1 MVPHLK
7 EYYNTITWCCYNID
21 LYINGIEINQDISL
35 HDYSHLIFNKIT
47 KTMWSFG
54 TFILYLHDLENSISV
69 SLSNPDRSEF
79 LNKAKAQKVQFCP
92 TGSYC
97 SFFLWSCQLSKFL
110 PKALSFSLFIINFY
124 LNLYFF
130 KLILCIFLHYVS
142 WFHLF
147 PGSFTSTLQP
157 LIKQNSRDNN
167 TFLNNAPPKFLDNI
181 KIISDRLRKLT
192 FPLLDRGF

>member
-1 MVPHLK
+1 MK
-7 EYYNTITWCCYNID
+7 EYYSSLPWCCYSTD
-21 LYINGIEINQDISL
+21 LYITGIEINQDISL
-35 HDYSHLIFNKIT
+35 HDYSHLNFNKIT
-47 KTMWSFG
+47 KTMRSFG
-54 TFILYLHDLENSISV
+54 TFISYLHDLENSISV
-69 SLSNPDRSEF
+69 SLSNPARSES
-79 LNKAKAQKVQFCP
+79 LNQAKAPKVQFCP
-92 TGSYC
+92 VGNYC

-110 PKALSFSLFIINFY
+110 PKLLSFSLFIINFF

-130 KLILCIFLHYVS
+130 INSVYFLHYVS

-147 PGSFTSTLQP
+147 PGSFTSILQP

>member
-1 MVPHLK
+1 MK
-7 EYYNTITWCCYNID
+7 EYYSSIPWCCYNTD
-21 LYINGIEINQDISL
+21 LYITGIEINQDIIL
-35 HDYSHLIFNKIT
+35 HDYSHLNFNKIT

-54 TFILYLHDLENSISV
+54 AFISYLHDLENSISV
-69 SLSNPDRSEF
+69 SLSNPARSES
-79 LNKAKAQKVQFCP
+79 LNQAKAPKVQFCLLVTIAVSSFEVASCP
-92 TGSYC
+92 C
-97 SFFLWSCQLSKFL
+97 SCVNHSAFLYLLLIFIWIYTFL
-110 PKALSFSLFIINFY
+110 
-124 LNLYFF
+124 
-130 KLILCIFLHYVS
+130 LILCIFLHYVS

-157 LIKQNSRDNN
+157 LIKQNSKDNN

>member
-7 EYYNTITWCCYNID
+7 VYYSTITWCCYNID

-35 HDYSHLIFNKIT
+35 HDYSHPIFNKIA

-54 TFILYLHDLENSISV
+54 TFISYLHDLENSISV
-69 SLSNPDRSEF
+69 SLSNPAPSES

-92 TGSYC
+92 VGSYC

-110 PKALSFSLFIINFY
+110 PKPLSFSLFIINFY

-130 KLILCIFLHYVS
+130 INSMYFLHYVS

-167 TFLNNAPPKFLDNI
+167 TFLNDAPPKFLDNN
-181 KIISDRLRKLT
+181 KIINDRLRKLT